1 MLKIF
6 RSESEEAQ
14 LKSLASIPSE
24 GKGLWIEAISPSS
37 EEVKLLSETFNIE
50 EQAFEY
56 PLDEME
62 GSRIEQE
69 DNYTLIITNYPVIDE
84 QGYDTRALGIILTDR
99 AIITVTKHETEF
111 LNKFSSGRIRT
122 FSTIKKGRFV
132 FQILYNITSLFVN
145 YLTQMGKKLDT
156 AEERIK
162 HTTSNEELIK
172 LMSMNNS
179 LAYFST
185 SLRGNQTVFEKI
197 ARSDPFRIY
206 EEDRDLLEDTIIENR
221 QSIDMTKTYINV
233 LSSTMDAYA
242 SIVSNNLNGVMK
254 FMTAWTI
261 VIMVPTFIASLYGM
275 NVKLP
280 FADDPLAF
288 GHICLIC
295 TVLTVVLILFFNRKR
310 FF

>member
-6 RSESEEAQ
+6 RSESEEAP
-14 LKSLASIPSE
+14 LNTLPSIPTE
-24 GKGLWIEAISPSS
+24 GTDIWIEATSPTA
-37 EEVKLLSETFNIE
+37 EEIKLLSETFDIE
-50 EQAFEY
+50 EQAFVY
-56 PLDEME
+56 PMDEME

-99 AIITVTKHETEF
+99 AIITVTRQPTVF
-111 LNKFSSGRIRT
+111 LERFSSGQVRT
-122 FSTIKKGRFV
+122 FSTVKKGRFI
-132 FQILYNITSLFVN
+132 FQILYNITSLFVT

-156 AEERIK
+156 AEERLK

-197 ARSDPFRIY
+197 SRSDPFRIY
-206 EEDRDLLEDTIIENR
+206 EEDRELLEDTIIENK

-275 NVKLP
+275 NVRLP
-280 FADDPLAF
+280 LASDPLAF

-295 TVLTVVLILFFNRKR
+295 LIMTICLIIFFNRKK